1 MPLKLLFIPV
11 PLRLGFS
18 SGLAIGFTLLL
29 SQPLN
34 AQGTPQTPLPRPER
48 PPRFEPPRINQPPS
62 VQPLPEEVPE
72 PLPPPPLNDLQL
84 PTPAPTEETPGIPQT
99 IRVERFVLEGSQVFS
114 QAEIDAVTKD
124 FIGRE
129 LSFAELLQAAETI
142 TQLYINQGYITTG
155 AYIPSDRTIQ
165 NGVVPV
171 QVVEGGVAPEDIRVR
186 FKEGTKHRLN
196 PGYIRKRLALATQKP
211 LNRQKLLEALQLLKL
226 NPFIQDI
233 RAELGASPRLGQSIL
248 DVEVV
253 EGKTFNATLLLDN
266 GRSPS
271 VGSFRRQLQVS
282 IGNLNGWS
290 DNLLLFFTNTNGS
303 NAGDLSYTL
312 PINPRNGT
320 LTFNMGIACSKI
332 IEEPFDIL
340 DIRSRSRYFELSFRQ
355 PLLQTPTREFALG
368 LTFTREESKGTIVD
382 DEIPF
387 PVPGSDFEGRSVANV
402 LRFFQDW
409 TRRSEQSVFAL
420 RSQFNFGLPILG
432 YTNNEEAPDGQFFA
446 WRGQAQWARRLA
458 PDTLLLL
465 RSDVQLAD
473 RALIPVEQF
482 GLGGPFN
489 VRGYRQDA
497 ILSDN
502 GLFASAEVR
511 IPIWRIPSINGLL
524 QVAPFVDLGTT
535 WNRSDDPEPDP
546 NTLASVGVG
555 LRFQMS
561 DRLSARFDWGQRLIS
576 IGGEKKTLQEKGLYF
591 SLIYNFF

>member
-1 MPLKLLFIPV
+1 MPLKLLFIPI

-18 SGLAIGFTLLL
+18 SGLAIGFTLLP

-34 AQGTPQTPLPRPER
+34 AQGRPQTPLPRPER

-99 IRVERFVLEGSQVFS
+99 IRVERFVLEGSRVFS

-233 RAELGASPRLGQSIL
+233 RAELGASSRLGQSIL

-282 IGNLNGWS
+282 IGNLTGWS

-320 LTFNMGIACSKI
+320 LTFNIGIARSKI

-368 LTFTREESKGTIVD
+368 LTFTHEESKATIVD

-387 PVPGSDFEGRSVANV
+387 PVPGSDFEGRLVANV

-420 RSQFNFGLPILG
+420 RSQFSFGLPILG

-446 WRGQAQWARRLA
+446 WRGQAQWARLLA

-489 VRGYRQDA
+489 VHGYRQDA

-535 WNRSDDPEPDP
+535 WNRSDDLEPDP
-546 NTLASVGVG
+546 NTLASLGVG

-561 DRLSARFDWGQRLIS
+561 DRLSARFDWGQRLIP